1 MRKPSM
7 ENSVWLRGF
16 VVKSL
21 GGGVRVSP
29 RLLKIQWICNISI
42 GSPSH
47 HCELDHMWK
56 IDRIGIFCES
66 PEIHLCIDRIST
78 ELNFIE
84 NAGN

>member
-1 MRKPSM
+1 M
-7 ENSVWLRGF
+7 EKSVWLRGF

-21 GGGVRVSP
+21 GGGVRVFP
-29 RLLKIQWICNISI
+29 RPAKIQWICNISI
-42 GSPSH
+42 GSPGH

-56 IDRIGIFCES
+56 IDPIGIFWES

-84 NAGN
+84 NA

>member
-1 MRKPSM
+1 M
-7 ENSVWLRGF
+7 EKSVWQRGF

-56 IDRIGIFCES
+56 IDPIGIFWES
-66 PEIHLCIDRIST
+66 SEFHLCIDRIST
-78 ELNFIE
+78 QLIFIE